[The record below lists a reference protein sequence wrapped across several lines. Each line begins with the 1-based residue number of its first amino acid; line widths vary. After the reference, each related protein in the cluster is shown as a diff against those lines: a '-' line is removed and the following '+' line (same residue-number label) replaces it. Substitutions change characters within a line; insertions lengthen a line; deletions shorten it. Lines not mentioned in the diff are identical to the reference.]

1 MSPSSELEVPIL
13 KPLQKSI
20 TPRQSQETLHIDEKV
35 LPHNPSQWRPS
46 FHLTAP
52 GWLND
57 PCGLGYDSKTGL
69 YHLSFQWNPHGNDWG
84 NISWGHATSPDLV
97 SWRPSRDPILTP
109 TAEYDCRGVF
119 TGCLRA
125 TDLSGKPGALTIL
138 YTSVKHLPIHHTLP
152 YTYGSES
159 LSLAVSRDGG
169 KNWERQDCNP
179 ILTGPPT
186 HLDVTGWRDP
196 GITTWAGGPVSDPCT
211 LYGFISGGIAKKT
224 PTVFVY
230 TVDPTDLRK
239 WDFLGPLVDIDLN
252 LRPSRW
258 SGDLGV
264 NWEVA
269 NLMTLGNE
277 IASRDFV
284 IMGAEGCL
292 PSNGAI
298 QNEEPEARRRR
309 EARGQLWVSVKPNR
323 EPKSTGALASYA
335 FSGIFDHG
343 CFYAANSFYDT
354 QTAQQIVFGWITE
367 EDLSDSL
374 RHRQGFSGLISL
386 PRVVG
391 LMTLKNVKK
400 ARKSALRSIT
410 SIEAIPDVA
419 DTFTIQTM
427 KISPDSRLVSLR
439 QNAQQSHR
447 TRKPL
452 SALAAKGG
460 AGASMTSRWEIDAE
474 FSVGQFCSRVG
485 ITIPHT
491 AGKIFSPLPE
501 VYILILSPDGQ
512 DCTTIS
518 WHPHSET
525 FTIHR
530 PQIENKEV
538 NHGYETA
545 PHTLFTFCKGGEET
559 EETLRIHAF
568 FDSSVLEVFVNERTV
583 ISTRIYHPSNQCFE
597 PLFFADSDSSD
608 FEPAVLLR
616 ADIWD
621 GLGV

>member
-1 MSPSSELEVPIL
+1 MASELEIPIL
-13 KPLQKSI
+13 KPLQKSVS
-20 TPRQSQETLHIDEKV
+20 PRQSQETLTDEKN
-35 LPHNPSQWRPS
+35 LPPNASQWRPS

-57 PCGLGYDSKTGL
+57 PCGLGYDPATGL
-69 YHLSFQWNPHGNDWG
+69 YHLCFQWNPHGNDWG

-97 SWRPSRDPILTP
+97 SWTPYLDPILAP
-109 TAEYDCRGVF
+109 AAEYDCRGVF

-125 TDLSGKPGALTIL
+125 TDVAGVLGALTIL

-169 KNWERQDCNP
+169 RSWERQACNP
-179 ILTGPPT
+179 IIAGPPS

-196 GITTWAGGPVSDPCT
+196 CITTWTEGPDVDPSA
-211 LYGFISGGIAKKT
+211 LYGFISGGIAKRS

-230 TVDPTDLRK
+230 KVNPSDLRE
-239 WDFLGPLVDIDLN
+239 WEFIGPLLDTGLN

-269 NLMTLGNE
+269 NLMTLRNE
-277 IASRDFV
+277 SASRDFI

-292 PSNGAI
+292 PLDSTADFSDGDGD
-298 QNEEPEARRRR
+298 QEARRRR
-309 EARGQLWVSVKPNR
+309 EARGQLWVSVKSA
-323 EPKSTGALASYA
+323 ETSTDALTSYA

-354 QTAQQIVFGWITE
+354 QTAQQVVYGWITE
-367 EDLSDSL
+367 EDLSDFL

-391 LMTLKNVKK
+391 LMTLKHVIR
-400 ARKSALRSIT
+400 ARSSPLGAIT
-410 SIEAIPDVA
+410 SIEAIPDA
-419 DTFTIQTM
+419 HLFTVQTM
-427 KISPDSRLVSLR
+427 MISPDSRLQRLR
-439 QNAQQSHR
+439 KKAQRHHR
-447 TRKPL
+447 GREIL
-452 SALAAKGG
+452 SAPKDKV
-460 AGASMTSRWEIDAE
+460 GASMTSRWEIEAE
-474 FSVGQFCSRVG
+474 FSVGQSCSRVG
-485 ITIPHT
+485 IKVPHT
-491 AGKIFSPLPE
+491 A
-501 VYILILSPDGQ
+501 DGQ
-512 DCTTIS
+512 SHTTLS

-525 FTIHR
+525 FTINR
-530 PQIENKEV
+530 PKIDNTEINQ
-538 NHGYETA
+538 GYETA
-545 PHTLFTFCKGGEET
+545 PHTLFTLESETEET
-559 EETLRIHAF
+559 EENLKVHAF

-583 ISTRIYHPSNQCFE
+583 ISTRIYHPSDSCFE
-597 PLFFADSDSSD
+597 PVFFAESTSPNL
-608 FEPAVLLR
+608 EPAVLLH